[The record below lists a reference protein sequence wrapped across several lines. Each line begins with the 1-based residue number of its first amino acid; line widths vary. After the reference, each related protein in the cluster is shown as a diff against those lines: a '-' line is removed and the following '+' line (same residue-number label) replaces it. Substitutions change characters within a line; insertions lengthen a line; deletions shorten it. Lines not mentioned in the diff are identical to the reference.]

1 MCRCGVIRYYL
12 QFPVAVPER
21 GAGCPR
27 VTQPFA
33 TLCTPEGALTV
44 RLACVKRAASVHPEP
59 GSNSPFKNRP
69 PKRSRFPLSRSRP
82 GPQDHADLGFKEST
96 RSVLSYTLRFVFLW
110 SVSRRSH
117 RSQYPVFKVRRVA
130 VSGFQG
136 SPRRSDLRAARGN
149 ILGISAPR
157 VAVIPAVHIFCTTAA
172 RGTADQLGILCLS
185 HSSALLVLPECL
197 FTNDTRTVNSR
208 ELPRHLVVALYR
220 CGGHGRHGL
229 GCLSFRPTAP

>member
-96 RSVLSYTLRFVFLW
+96 RSVLSYTLRFVFRSVLSYTLRFVFLW

-130 VSGFQG
+130 RTSV
-136 SPRRSDLRAARGN
+136 RRE
-149 ILGISAPR
+149 GI
-157 VAVIPAVHIFCTTAA
+157 
-172 RGTADQLGILCLS
+172 
-185 HSSALLVLPECL
+185 
-197 FTNDTRTVNSR
+197 
-208 ELPRHLVVALYR
+208 Y
-220 CGGHGRHGL
+220 
-229 GCLSFRPTAP
+229 

>member
-1 MCRCGVIRYYL
+1 MHVLSAPPAFILSQDRTLRSKTDRRSGLDFLY
-12 QFPVAVPER
+12 R
-21 GAGCPR
+21 GADP
-27 VTQPFA
+27 VPKT
-33 TLCTPEGALTV
+33 TLI
-44 RLACVKRAASVHPEP
+44 SD
-59 GSNSPFKNRP
+59 SKNRRGLYFRTP
-69 PKRSRFPLSRSRP
+69 I
-82 GPQDHADLGFKEST
+82 
-96 RSVLSYTLRFVFLW
+96 
-110 SVSRRSH
+110 
-117 RSQYPVFKVRRVA
+117 A

>member
-33 TLCTPEGALTV
+33 TLYTPEGALTV

-96 RSVLSYTLRFVFLW
+96 RSVLSYTLRFVSLW

-117 RSQYPVFKVRRVA
+117 RSQYPVFKVRRVEA
-130 VSGFQG
+130 RCAFASAQEVNIRLS
-136 SPRRSDLRAARGN
+136 SPIG
-149 ILGISAPR
+149 
-157 VAVIPAVHIFCTTAA
+157 V
-172 RGTADQLGILCLS
+172 
-185 HSSALLVLPECL
+185 
-197 FTNDTRTVNSR
+197 
-208 ELPRHLVVALYR
+208 
-220 CGGHGRHGL
+220 
-229 GCLSFRPTAP
+229 